1 MAGWSK
7 QPLAVKFSLLLAIL
21 GLLGTSLFLYEI
33 PALVSARKLRLECDS
48 LRYQASTWQ
57 RLQVELRQLQGRE
70 QRLRTL
76 LATRMDLAVDSAH
89 DRSDVGRLLLSKVES
104 GGVSSRIPVI
114 NPVRGVLSSEFDPDA
129 APMHGGVDIA
139 GEEGDL
145 VVATANGTVIFAG
158 WSPEYGNM
166 VILLHHDSFVTRY
179 GHLKTVLVEEGETLF
194 QGQSLGEL
202 GSTGFSSAPH
212 LHYEIWQGKR
222 RLDPRLFLQY

>member
-1 MAGWSK
+1 MAGWSE

-21 GLLGTSLFLYEI
+21 GLLGTALFVYEL
-33 PALVSARKLRLECDS
+33 PALISARSLRLECDS
-48 LRYQASTWQ
+48 LGQEASTWQ
-57 RLQVELRQLQGRE
+57 RLRVELMQLQGRE

-76 LATRMDLAVDSAH
+76 LATRMNLAVDSTHAG
-89 DRSDVGRLLLSKVES
+89 SDVGRLLLSKVES

-114 NPVRGVLSSEFDPDA
+114 NPVRGVVSREFDPDA
-129 APMHGGVDIA
+129 FPIHGGVDIA
-139 GEEGDL
+139 GDEGDL

-166 VILLHHDSFVTRY
+166 VILLHRDGFVTRY

-194 QGQSLGEL
+194 QCQTLGEL

-222 RLDPRLFLQY
+222 RLDPRLFLQ